1 MLTKTTTQIT
11 TAENN
16 LIKINCDHCAKTN
29 EMNFIAGLKAWRH
42 SVCASNWVYC
52 RKGIMVNPPYCK
64 FAPTFIGSS
73 PNLSTCFPI
82 TEPYFFHVQVMI
94 LFATRWFFHTQILAV
109 LKMHDLCGMSNA
121 KPLRYSSLNLTSLTQ
136 FCAILRLYLALPSNF
151 SLSQKLQ
158 QYYKWV

>member
-82 TEPYFFHVQVMI
+82 TEPYFFHVQVVI
-94 LFATRWFFHTQILAV
+94 LFATRWFFHMQILAV
-109 LKMHDLCGMSNA
+109 LIMHDLCGTSNA

-158 QYYKWV
+158 QYYKRV